1 MSIVG
6 HFPKYIHE
14 DKHCFVYCGPD
25 RCDCRA
31 GNPLDVTAQI
41 LRREIAEAF
50 AITPRMQGMVT
61 CLSCG
66 AHAMS
71 AQDLPCGH

>member
-1 MSIVG
+1 MMLVARHI
-6 HFPKYIHE
+6 FE

-31 GNPLDVTAQI
+31 GNPLDIMAQSVHQQ
-41 LRREIAEAF
+41 IADCY
-50 AITPRMQGMVT
+50 AITPRMQGLVT

-66 AHAMS
+66 AHAQS
-71 AQDLPCGH
+71 AESLPCGH